1 MALLKYLVPKD
12 GLPDPKGSLSQSI
25 PSRAIAAAN
34 DEVTKATSGAMNK
47 RGPYRRYSPEERM
60 EIGRYAS
67 DHGISVAARYFSRRF
82 QRRVCQSRSKVS
94 IVISHPLKNFRKR
107 SALRKFSAMKF

>member
-60 EIGRYAS
+60 EIGRYTS
-67 DHGISVAARYFSRRF
+67 DHGISVAADTQLSFESLHRNFTPVKIFS
-82 QRRVCQSRSKVS
+82 
-94 IVISHPLKNFRKR
+94 
-107 SALRKFSAMKF
+107 

>member
-60 EIGRYAS
+60 EIGRYS
-67 DHGISVAARYFSRRF
+67 EELSPEFWSGEFWSGG
-82 QRRVCQSRSKVS
+82 
-94 IVISHPLKNFRKR
+94 P
-107 SALRKFSAMKF
+107 KFSVENWSGRTDFPGKNGPPLENWSE

>member
-34 DEVTKATSGAMNK
+34 NEVTKATSGAMNK
-47 RGPYRRYSPEERM
+47 CGPYRRYSPEERM

-67 DHGISVAARYFSRRF
+67 DHGSRPNALVHVVAADTQLSFESLHR
-82 QRRVCQSRSKVS
+82 
-94 IVISHPLKNFRKR
+94 NFTPVKIFFVNDRPYENL
-107 SALRKFSAMKF
+107 AA

>member
-67 DHGISVAARYFSRRF
+67 DHGISVAVQMRWYTW
-82 QRRVCQSRSKVS
+82 
-94 IVISHPLKNFRKR
+94 
-107 SALRKFSAMKF
+107 